1 MINLV
6 KIDTTRLIVYTFNK
20 MSTVEFDAEAV
31 EAWVELCKQEGEM
44 RRGGASE
51 HELTAMRWRIITGMA
66 ALLPNMSA
74 AEQENLVSF
83 LLRAQQAPPV
93 EPPAA
98 TEVTDPTP
106 ASED

>member
-1 MINLV
+1 
-6 KIDTTRLIVYTFNK
+6 VYKFNK

-51 HELTAMRWRIITGMA
+51 DELTAMRWRIIAGMA
-66 ALLPNMSA
+66 ALLPNMN
-74 AEQENLVSF
+74 AEEQANLVSF

-93 EPPAA
+93 EA
-98 TEVTDPTP
+98 TDPTP